1 MAAHTGVLGN
11 FSYRVEIDASALVS
25 AAEAA
30 RRQTL
35 VELGDYIREE
45 STAIAPL
52 RDGNLI
58 ASSYVRP
65 SDDKVEIGY
74 NIVYA
79 NYQHEGITFRHPNG
93 RQAEYLRKV
102 MENPNTQAQAEA
114 LFARNLHAH
123 IGR

>member
-11 FSYRVEIDASALVS
+11 FSYRVEINSLALIS
-25 AAEAA
+25 GAEAA
-30 RRQTL
+30 RRETL
-35 VELGDYIREE
+35 AQLGDYIREE

-52 RDGNLI
+52 REGNLI
-58 ASSYVRP
+58 ASSYVLP

-79 NYQHEGITFRHPNG
+79 NYQHEGLTFNHPNG
-93 RQAEYLRKV
+93 RQAEYLRKI
-102 MENPNTQAQAEA
+102 MQDPNTQAQAEA
-114 LFARNLHAH
+114 LFTRNLQAH